1 MNIEQSENEAAD
13 AVIDYVMALVK
24 YYVDNPGD
32 LNAAM
37 VAVLVTALEKVMDKH
52 IYIEKLLKQ

>member
-13 AVIDYVMALVK
+13 AVIDYVMSLVK

-52 IYIEKLLKQ
+52 IYIEDL

>member
-13 AVIDYVMALVK
+13 AVIDYVMTLVK

-37 VAVLVTALEKVMDKH
+37 VALLVTALEKVMDKH
-52 IYIEKLLKQ
+52 IYIEDL

>member
-37 VAVLVTALEKVMDKH
+37 VAVLVTALEKVMDKN
-52 IYIEKLLKQ
+52 IYIEDL

>member
-32 LNAAM
+32 LNAAT

-52 IYIEKLLKQ
+52 IYIEDL

>member
-13 AVIDYVMALVK
+13 AVIDYVMTLVK

-52 IYIEKLLKQ
+52 IYIEDL

>member
-32 LNAAM
+32 INAAM

-52 IYIEKLLKQ
+52 IYIEDL

>member
-52 IYIEKLLKQ
+52 IYIEDL

>member
-13 AVIDYVMALVK
+13 AVIDYVMTLVK
-24 YYVDNPGD
+24 HYVDNPGD

-52 IYIEKLLKQ
+52 IYIEDL

>member
-13 AVIDYVMALVK
+13 AVIDYAMSLVK

-52 IYIEKLLKQ
+52 IYIEDL

>member
-13 AVIDYVMALVK
+13 AVVDYAMTLVK

-32 LNAAM
+32 LNAAL
-37 VAVLVTALEKVMDKH
+37 VALLVTALEKVMDKH
-52 IYIEKLLKQ
+52 IYIEDL